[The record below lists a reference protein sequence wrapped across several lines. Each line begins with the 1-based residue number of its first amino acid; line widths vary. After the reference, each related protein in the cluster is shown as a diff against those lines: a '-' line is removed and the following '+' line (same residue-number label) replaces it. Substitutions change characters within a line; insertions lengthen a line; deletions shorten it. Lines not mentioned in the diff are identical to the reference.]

1 MSSHSAGPSD
11 IPAGSL
17 LATYAEA
24 PEAGTVPNYSDC
36 YSLRIGASVS
46 LPDFLYAFYT
56 SPAFSIERKLLALA
70 LRVPSSDEDAKAL
83 ATDRSSHFSAWRV
96 ENRRDNE
103 ILLRF
108 PRSGTGSWL
117 MARPCPGDDSD
128 STELLFGS
136 VVFPKTPDTPFGPVF
151 HALTGFHRFYSR
163 ILLNSARKRLLSS
176 HIQLNGK
183 G

>member
-24 PEAGTVPNYSDC
+24 PEAGTVPNYCDC
-36 YSLRIGASVS
+36 YSTRIEASIN

-70 LRVPSSDEDAKAL
+70 LRVPSSDEDARAL

-108 PRSGTGSWL
+108 PKSNTGSWL
-117 MARPCPGDDSD
+117 MVRPCSGEDSE

-136 VVFPKTPDTPFGPVF
+136 VVFPKTPDTRFGVVF
-151 HALTGFHRFYSR
+151 HALTVFHRFYSR
-163 ILLNSARKRLLSS
+163 VLLNSAGKRLVSDR
-176 HIQLNGK
+176 IALNSQS
-183 G
+183 